1 MIIWTLSRRIALGFT
16 LVVAVTSCIGLLSM
30 NRIQQI
36 DAEAQVLTSRE
47 LPSITV
53 LGRIQST
60 IKGNYINCCQHIETS
75 DPKVMAAI
83 DAEMKQKSELLTGL
97 YKEIEALLGDDETKA
112 QYETIK
118 AARSAYRDAREKV
131 LVLSRA
137 GKSEEARKANF
148 ESLYPVYLTYIS
160 KLEAQAEINRVRAD
174 NAGRQAQ
181 EVIKDARLIVQV
193 GNVLA
198 LAFAAFLGWFI
209 TRRINRVI
217 GAVSQELDDASRQV
231 SSASGLVSN
240 SSQTLAQGS
249 SEQAASLEETSS
261 SLEEIS
267 SMTQRN
273 AASAQSAKDLS
284 NQTRQAAE
292 QGAGDVEAMTKAMDA
307 IKDSSSNIAKIIKTI
322 DEIAFQT
329 NILALNAAVEAARA
343 GEAGA
348 GFAVVAEEVRA
359 LAQRSAQAA
368 KETATNIEDSITKS
382 GHGVEISDKVARS
395 LQEIVGKAREVDHL
409 IGEIAMGS
417 GEQAN
422 GIRHVL
428 EAVTKIDSVTQ
439 GNAASAEEAA
449 AAAEELNAQA
459 HTLASLVQRLHMLV
473 SGAQASASKD

>member
-1 MIIWTLSRRIALGFT
+1 MIHWTLSRRIALGFT
-16 LVVAVTSCIGLLSM
+16 LVVAVTSCIGLLSL

-36 DAEAQVLTSRE
+36 DAEARVLTERE

-60 IKGNYINCCQHIETS
+60 IKGNYINCCQHIETT
-75 DPKVMAAI
+75 DAKVRVAI
-83 DAEMKQKSELLTGL
+83 DAEMKQKTDQLTGF
-97 YKEIEALLGDDETKA
+97 YKEIEVLLGDDETKA
-112 QYETIK
+112 QYEAIK
-118 AARSAYRDAREKV
+118 AARAAYRDAREKV

-137 GKSEEARKANF
+137 SKTEEARKANF
-148 ESLYPVYLTYIS
+148 ENLYPVYLNYIS
-160 KLEAQAEINRVRAD
+160 KLEAQADLNRLRAD
-174 NAGRQAQ
+174 NAGKQAQ
-181 EVIKDARLIVQV
+181 DVIKDARLIVLI
-193 GNVLA
+193 GNVVA
-198 LAFAAFLGWFI
+198 LVFAAFLGWII
-209 TRRINRVI
+209 THRINRVI
-217 GAVSQELDDASRQV
+217 GAVSSELEDASNQV
-231 SSASGLVSN
+231 SSASGLVNN
-240 SSQTLAQGS
+240 SSQTLAHGS
-249 SEQAASLEETSS
+249 SEQAASLEETSA

-292 QGAGDVEAMTKAMDA
+292 QGAGDVNAMTKAMDA

-368 KETATNIEDSITKS
+368 KETAANIEDSITKS
-382 GHGVEISDKVARS
+382 GHGVEISAKVASS
-395 LQEIVGKAREVDHL
+395 LQEIVGKAREVDLL
-409 IGEIAMGS
+409 IGEIAVGS

-459 HTLASLVQRLHMLV
+459 LTLAGLMERLHALV
-473 SGAQASASKD
+473 AGAESSASKS